1 MQSGQ
6 PRGPSRGYAHGVQ
19 TVGWTTAAL
28 TALALCGATSARAQ
42 DVVAPKVA
50 VVVVGD
56 ADARLRAAAVR
67 VEDAVVGGGLRVA
80 EDVGLRGALRGEPA
94 PTEDDGLASVRRARR
109 ALGLSEAE
117 DAPNLARL
125 GRMAGAALVVVVRAD
140 AHGGL
145 EAVALQVAASQF
157 YEGAL
162 DAEQTAPERLARVL
176 GRRARHA
183 AQATSAVTA
192 TGAAAAHASS
202 AAAPHGPASS
212 ARATPAPGAA
222 TSPDAP
228 PAERSFL
235 AKSWPYLV
243 AGALLAGCVTY
254 VVIDQ
259 TSGNEPAQ
267 TPVLRFSPGP

>member
-1 MQSGQ
+1 M
-6 PRGPSRGYAHGVQ
+6 
-19 TVGWTTAAL
+19 TAAL
-28 TALALCGATSARAQ
+28 SALALCGATSARAQ
-42 DVVAPKVA
+42 DAVAPKVA

-80 EDVGLRGALRGEPA
+80 DDLGLRGALRGEPA
-94 PTEDDGLASVRRARR
+94 PTEDDGLASVRRVRR

-140 AHGGL
+140 AHGGV
-145 EAVALQVAASQF
+145 EAVAFQVAAAQF

-162 DAEQTAPERLARVL
+162 DAEQTAPERLARAFE
-176 GRRARHA
+176 RRARHA
-183 AQATSAVTA
+183 AEATSAVAA
-192 TGAAAAHASS
+192 TGAAAAHAST
-202 AAAPHGPASS
+202 AAPRAPASS
-212 ARATPAPGAA
+212 ARATHAPGAA

-228 PAERSFL
+228 RAERSFL

-243 AGALLAGCVTY
+243 AGALLAGCLTY
-254 VVIDQ
+254 VIIDQ
-259 TSGNEPAQ
+259 TNGNEPAQ